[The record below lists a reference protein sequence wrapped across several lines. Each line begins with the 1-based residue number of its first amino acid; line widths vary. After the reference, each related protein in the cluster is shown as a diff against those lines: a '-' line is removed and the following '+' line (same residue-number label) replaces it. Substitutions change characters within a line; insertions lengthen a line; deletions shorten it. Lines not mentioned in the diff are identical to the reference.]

1 MTLSALI
8 ESVKKETLRK
18 LNENIVGEERDEISE
33 IIAVG
38 ALKYAD
44 LLPNKSKD
52 YVFDIDKFSDL
63 NGKTGV
69 YLLYST
75 NRIKTLLRKAKENNL
90 QIGPINVIT
99 DTYDRDIVL
108 KLLESEIVLDKAFE
122 EKSLNEIAEYL
133 YELTSLYNS
142 FYSSNRILS
151 ENNDE
156 IRESWLGISNAVY
169 NTNKELLKILGIKCP
184 KKI

>member
-1 MTLSALI
+1 M
-8 ESVKKETLRK
+8 K
-18 LNENIVGEERDEISE
+18 
-33 IIAVG
+33 
-38 ALKYAD
+38 
-44 LLPNKSKD
+44 
-52 YVFDIDKFSDL
+52 
-63 NGKTGV
+63 
-69 YLLYST
+69 
-75 NRIKTLLRKAKENNL
+75 
-90 QIGPINVIT
+90 IGPINVIT

-133 YELTSLYNS
+133 YKLTSLYNI

-156 IRESWLGISNAVY
+156 IRESWLGISNEVY

-184 KKI
+184 KKNKKIISKGV